1 MLLTPELLKRHDT
14 PGPRYT
20 SYPTV
25 PAWNHDFGPTD
36 YVQALEQAADSSHS
50 AIALY
55 VHIPFCIERCWY
67 CGCNV
72 VISKKPEIVTEFLAH
87 IELELAMTARHLGSH
102 RAVSQLHW
110 GGGTPTYLT
119 PEEMEQLYGSI
130 TRHFTLLPDAEIA
143 IEVGPRVTT
152 EAHMQTLHRLG
163 FNRISMGVQDLSPD
177 VQEAIGRNQSL
188 EQTQDMMNWSRAAGF
203 NSINIDLIHGLPKQ
217 TVEGWRETIKT
228 VIGLAPERLA
238 IYSYAHLPESIKHQA
253 KIDTEALPDQDTKYQ
268 LITTARA
275 LLMESGYVPIGMDH
289 FARPDDELAVA
300 MQEGRL
306 YRNFMGYTT
315 VVAEEMV
322 GIGPSAIGRIGG
334 VFNQNEK
341 LLFKYYRAVDE
352 GKFATL
358 CGVEL
363 TRDDEIRSWV
373 IQQLMCN
380 FTLDYTHF
388 SQRYDIEF
396 AEYFN
401 DELVV
406 LADYAQEEFVVLS
419 VTGITVLPIGQ
430 VFVRNIAMVFDAYL
444 KTTQAQVQFSR
455 TV

>member
-1 MLLTPELLKRHDT
+1 MLLTPELLKRHDR

-25 PAWNHDFGPTD
+25 PAWNHDFGHED
-36 YVQALEQAADSSHS
+36 YVQALEHAGTSSDDP
-50 AIALY
+50 IALY
-55 VHIPFCIERCWY
+55 VHIPFCEERCLY

-72 VISKKPEIVTEFLAH
+72 VISKKTEIVVEFLEH
-87 IELELAMTARHLGSH
+87 IELELSMTAQRLGGGPS
-102 RAVSQLHW
+102 VSQLHW

-119 PEEMEQLYGSI
+119 PEQMEQLFDSI
-130 TRHFTLLPDAEIA
+130 TRHYTLLPDAEIA
-143 IEVGPRVTT
+143 IEVDPRVTT
-152 EAHMQTLHRLG
+152 QAHIQTLHRLG
-163 FNRISMGVQDLSPD
+163 FNRISMGVQDLSPE
-177 VQEAIGRNQSL
+177 VQEEIGRR
-188 EQTQDMMNWSRAAGF
+188 QTFDETKAMMEWSRAAGF
-203 NSINIDLIHGLPKQ
+203 TSINIDLIHGLPKQ
-217 TVEGWRETIKT
+217 TLAGWRETIAT

-238 IYSYAHLPESIKHQA
+238 IYSYAHLPKMLKHQGKMDA
-253 KIDTEALPDQDTKYQ
+253 STLPDQDTKYQ
-268 LITTARA
+268 LITSARE
-275 LLMESGYVPIGMDH
+275 LLMEAGYVPIGMDH

-300 MQEGRL
+300 MQAGRL

-341 LLFKYYRAVDE
+341 RLFKYYRAIRE

-358 CGVEL
+358 CGVALSE
-363 TRDDEIRSWV
+363 DDEIRSWV

-380 FTLDYTHF
+380 FTLDYAQF
-388 SQRYDIEF
+388 SQRYSRTFTAYCRE
-396 AEYFN
+396 
-401 DELVV
+401 ELTALEAYVK
-406 LADYAQEEFVVLS
+406 EEFVAIDEE
-419 VTGITVLPIGQ
+419 GITVLPLGQ

-444 KTTQAQVQFSR
+444 KATQERVQFSR